1 MNIKRFA
8 ILLFSLSV
16 AAFAGKVI
24 TYTAS
29 SEVSQEQANNT
40 AIAGVAKQIS
50 STVVADDRLRKEDV
64 TAGGKE
70 KITETYTSKKNV
82 KTNVDLKWV
91 KVTPLPK
98 DGKKFRATATLDV
111 DEMTN
116 NIRLQMATA
125 KEKIAQ
131 YETEGRAA
139 LEASL
144 YDEAVR
150 KLTAAE
156 ALIEPYSILK
166 AELAQVFTLN
176 ESFNLKHNLPGL
188 RADIASRMSNLSVQT
203 NPAKPVLESDI
214 IENLVVTVSDA
225 NGAVKDFPLK
235 AVQDGKKLDSRR
247 TQDNGTA
254 TFTIPNVNFGSGTL
268 TISFVPDFPKEVL
281 KAARLEK
288 GFVMP
293 YEVKQKACNV
303 RLDCKGSA
311 DGCKALADQMAKQA
325 IFVGKNTKDP
335 LLKAEVNA
343 TSKNSL
349 NQLLSFDVSLSV
361 SGDKVSFSKTSKG
374 VGKTEAE
381 AVSKAIGKL
390 KFKELEQ
397 QVKASCGK

>member
-50 STVVADDRLRKEDV
+50 STVVADDRLHKEDV

-116 NIRLQMATA
+116 NIRLQMANA
-125 KEKIAQ
+125 KEKIAK
-131 YETEGRAA
+131 YEADGRAA
-139 LEASL
+139 LDASR

-325 IFVGKNTKDP
+325 IFVGKNAKDP